1 MYKLKPFLS
10 KSAFPKIY
18 YTIIHPYLLN
28 ALPAWG
34 STYPTYMS
42 KLCILE
48 NKVIKLIFDGKKSDH
63 VRPYYSKLN
72 ILKLQD

>member
-10 KSAFPKIY
+10 KPALPKIY
-18 YTIIHPYLLN
+18 YAIIHPYLPH

-42 KLCILE
+42 KLCFLQ
-48 NKVIKLIFDGKKSDH
+48 NKAINLISDGKKSDH
-63 VRPYYSKLN
+63 VTPHQSKLN
-72 ILKLQD
+72 ILKL